1 MDMSNAIASRSGPL
15 PPSLLPSPSGREP
28 EDADAWK
35 VLGRVADAFDNPGSL
50 YKADKEVL
58 FVVNVVKSRH
68 LLSSRSSEECVHQD
82 ATYGSYDSSF
92 DSSSDEDV
100 EVVELG
106 DASRWEHASSYP
118 YASRQ
123 HASPRS
129 FSERIFRKDDGMY
142 DVTKMLLTSSPLDR
156 LDRLARMELKKMGW
170 FERTDK
176 WSVVELGLQVMPLP
190 ITPPKT
196 PKNAGVHVGGSG
208 EQFSSTKTSSSNDE
222 KHTSRSPRRP
232 RRGHGPDTSERNRE
246 QSDATKSSTPT
257 STPSP
262 KRSQG
267 TDSDLADLSTLSYAD
282 DDASRL
288 SRKNTTTPVR
298 ASRHSDTLLHSQTSG
313 QQTGGR
319 LGQVVRNFVKRML
332 PPSSGSGTSGRK
344 TNSLRTR
351 QTGKAKGS
359 PSGRRRQEN
368 MTPRSDVSGESRWTF
383 ASAGSWMETSGQGC
397 LDYQATNRW
406 SGFWH

>member
-1 MDMSNAIASRSGPL
+1 MPCRHKRAPSIRRPTVVVLLFDTVRPSAYRMDMSNAIASRSGPPL
-15 PPSLLPSPSGREP
+15 PPSSLLPSPSGQ
-28 EDADAWK
+28 

-68 LLSSRSSEECVHQD
+68 LLSSRSSEECVRQD

-92 DSSSDEDV
+92 DSSYDEDV

-156 LDRLARMELKKMGW
+156 LDRLARMELKKTGW

-196 PKNAGVHVGGSG
+196 PETPSKNAGVHVGGK
-208 EQFSSTKTSSSNDE
+208 FSPTKKPSSNGE
-222 KHTSRSPRRP
+222 KHTSRS
-232 RRGHGPDTSERNRE
+232 
-246 QSDATKSSTPT
+246 
-257 STPSP
+257 
-262 KRSQG
+262 
-267 TDSDLADLSTLSYAD
+267 L
-282 DDASRL
+282 
-288 SRKNTTTPVR
+288 TTTPER
-298 ASRHSDTLLHSQTSG
+298 ARSRH
-313 QQTGGR
+313 
-319 LGQVVRNFVKRML
+319 
-332 PPSSGSGTSGRK
+332 
-344 TNSLRTR
+344 LRT
-351 QTGKAKGS
+351 Q
-359 PSGRRRQEN
+359 PSTKRHNEIQYADID
-368 MTPRSDVSGESRWTF
+368 TIVKTFSRHPGGPFHTVVC
-383 ASAGSWMETSGQGC
+383 G
-397 LDYQATNRW
+397 
-406 SGFWH
+406 